1 MLECAIH
8 PITYRGEGILA
19 TVVKKIHLS
28 SSLFSNK
35 NYNLRYL
42 YNARHSGQNFF
53 LYIKHLIFLES
64 FILYQMRFF
73 LIHRIQTVYNDLYFS
88 VPRYLPR
95 TGSGISFLFHI

>member
-1 MLECAIH
+1 MIRPLFI
-8 PITYRGEGILA
+8 ITCMTLFSFFFL
-19 TVVKKIHLS
+19 HLS

-35 NYNLRYL
+35 NYNLRHL